1 MTSIK
6 PKVQRKIISSLG
18 KRAAMMRAPLSKDL
32 RSQYGFKTASLR
44 KGDTVLVARGD
55 YTGHEGKVSS
65 LVLSRMRMTIEGVSM
80 KKMDGTNKPV
90 YISPS
95 KVTITKL
102 DLSDKRRK
110 RLFESRSKK

>member
-6 PKVQRKIISSLG
+6 PKVQRKMLSSLD
-18 KRAAMMRAPLSKDL
+18 KRAGMMRAPLSKDL

-44 KGDTVLVARGD
+44 KGDTALIARGD

-65 LVLSRMRMTIEGVSM
+65 LILSRMRITVEGVNI
-80 KKMDGTNKPV
+80 KKMDGTNKFV

-110 RLFESRSKK
+110 QLFESRSKK